1 MELEDI
7 RIIVLDE
14 RESGTLTEIPPDIF
28 EKAKRRLSELYEE
41 AKCIENFLTGRG
53 TDLVQETESIKVTL
67 NDIAQ
72 ERFKKI
78 LKVAIN
84 QMETRYVDPQEL
96 RKMLPEEREM
106 YEDIAAAIS
115 RCREEL
121 IEGTLHSAEEQRP
134 AVVVDSGEP
143 IPGANDGGSQRS
155 PVTEDYELVRIMEDI
170 EPFMGT
176 DGRIYSLIKEDI
188 VTLPGKNARVLYER
202 NIALSIKAGK

>member
-1 MELEDI
+1 MDFEDI

-14 RESGTLTEIPPDIF
+14 RESGTLTAIPPDIF
-28 EKAKRRLSELYEE
+28 EKAKHRLSELYEE
-41 AKCIENFLTGRG
+41 AKCIDNFLTGRG

-67 NDIAQ
+67 NDIAR

-78 LKVAIN
+78 LKIAIN
-84 QMETRYVDPQEL
+84 QMETRYVDSQEL
-96 RKMLPEEREM
+96 REM

-121 IEGTLHSAEEQRP
+121 IEGTVQSAEEHHP
-134 AVVVDSGEP
+134 SVVVKEGSVSVDE
-143 IPGANDGGSQRS
+143 AEEASQRS
-155 PVTEDYELVRIMEDI
+155 GTSEEYEIVRILEDI

-188 VTLPGKNARVLYER
+188 VTLPEKNAQVLYER

>member
-1 MELEDI
+1 MDLEDI

-14 RESGTLTEIPPDIF
+14 RESGKLTAIPPDIF
-28 EKAKRRLSELYEE
+28 EKAKHRLSELYEE
-41 AKCIENFLTGRG
+41 AKCIDNFLTGRG

-67 NDIAQ
+67 NDIAR

-78 LKVAIN
+78 LKIAIN
-84 QMETRYVDPQEL
+84 QMEIRYVDPQEL

-121 IEGTLHSAEEQRP
+121 IIGTVHSSNEQPPVAVVEKGSVLLDAAEEASR
-134 AVVVDSGEP
+134 
-143 IPGANDGGSQRS
+143 RS
-155 PVTEDYELVRIMEDI
+155 EMSEEYEIVRILEDI

-188 VTLPGKNARVLYER
+188 VTLPEKNAQVLYER

>member
-1 MELEDI
+1 MDFEDI

-14 RESGTLTEIPPDIF
+14 RESGTLTAIPPDIF
-28 EKAKRRLSELYEE
+28 EKAKHRLSELYEE
-41 AKCIENFLTGRG
+41 AKCIDNFLTGRG

-67 NDIAQ
+67 NDIAR

-78 LKVAIN
+78 LKIAIN
-84 QMETRYVDPQEL
+84 QMETRYVDSQEL

-121 IEGTLHSAEEQRP
+121 IEGTAQSAEEQRP
-134 AVVVDSGEP
+134 VVVVEKGSVSIDE
-143 IPGANDGGSQRS
+143 AEGGSQRS
-155 PVTEDYELVRIMEDI
+155 GTSDEYEIVRILEDI

-188 VTLPGKNARVLYER
+188 VTLPEKNAQVLYER

>member
-14 RESGTLTEIPPDIF
+14 RESGTLTVIPPDIF

-78 LKVAIN
+78 LKIAIN

-121 IEGTLHSAEEQRP
+121 IEGTLQSVEEQRP
-134 AVVVDSGEP
+134 AAGVNAGGTVAAIAD
-143 IPGANDGGSQRS
+143 DGSQRS
-155 PVTEDYELVRIMEDI
+155 AGSDEYELVRILEDI

-188 VTLPGKNARVLYER
+188 VSLPEKNARVLYER

>member
-1 MELEDI
+1 MDLEDI
-7 RIIVLDE
+7 RIIVLEE
-14 RESGTLTEIPPDIF
+14 RESGKLTAIPPDIF
-28 EKAKRRLSELYEE
+28 EKAKKRLSELYEE
-41 AKCIENFLTGRG
+41 AKCIDNFLTGRG

-67 NDIAQ
+67 NDIAR

-78 LKVAIN
+78 LKIAIN

-121 IEGTLHSAEEQRP
+121 ILGTVQYAEEQP
-134 AVVVDSGEP
+134 PVAVVEK
-143 IPGANDGGSQRS
+143 RS
-155 PVTEDYELVRIMEDI
+155 ASLDEAEEASRRSEMSEEYEIVRILEDI

-188 VTLPGKNARVLYER
+188 VTLPEKNAQVLYER

>member
-1 MELEDI
+1 MEFEDI

-14 RESGTLTEIPPDIF
+14 RESGTLTQIPPDIF
-28 EKAKRRLSELYEE
+28 EKAKQRLSELYEE
-41 AKCIENFLTGRG
+41 AKCIDNFLTGRG

-67 NDIAQ
+67 NDIAR

-78 LKVAIN
+78 LKIAIN
-84 QMETRYVDPQEL
+84 QMESRHVDPQEL

-121 IEGTLHSAEEQRP
+121 IEGTVQSVDEKHSGAIQEK
-134 AVVVDSGEP
+134 EP
-143 IPGANDGGSQRS
+143 VARGSSEDDLQRS
-155 PVTEDYELVRIMEDI
+155 GGQYTYELVRILEDI

-188 VTLPGKNARVLYER
+188 ISLPEKNARVLYER